1 MPPRSDSAASVTAF
15 LSLERMRC
23 ADHPSLAARGE
34 IAGMLAASRAED
46 LRQRC
51 FDLAHKHE
59 RRIRDFRIRRSQ
71 FAFV

>member
-1 MPPRSDSAASVTAF
+1 
-15 LSLERMRC
+15 MRC
-23 ADHPSLAARGE
+23 ADHPSLAARVE

-59 RRIRDFRIRRSQ
+59 RRIRDFRIRRSP